1 MSILVTDDTVAP
13 VHINLAF
20 HEQPQIGHNHCGLLM
35 SLSELGKTFGA
46 VELSSLSTIHDV
58 IVN

>member
-1 MSILVTDDTVAP
+1 MSILVTDHTVAP
-13 VHINLAF
+13 AHIIVAF
-20 HEQPQIGHNHCGLLM
+20 DEQPQIGHTHCGLLM

-46 VELSSLSTIHDV
+46 VELSFLSTIHDV